1 MKRKI
6 SFFTL
11 MLIFVFANTFY
22 AQNKPYRVGTTACN
36 FLEIGVGGAGNA
48 MGDAYVSITGDL
60 SSVYWNPAGLAYL
73 EQTEVQFMYQPW
85 YVDTNVSFAGA
96 GIVLPRIGTL
106 GLNILSMD
114 FGRTEVTTLAM
125 QEGTGETFSAGD
137 YAVSLSYGR
146 KLAHWFGFGA
156 SVKWVSSN
164 IWHVSANALALD
176 LGVIV
181 NTHFFS
187 FTGDPG
193 DGMTIGM
200 SISNYG
206 TKVKY
211 DGIDLLIPVDILPDE
226 NGNYRDLEAKYSLQ
240 GWELPLIF
248 RVGTSITP
256 IVRENQK
263 LTLAVDALH
272 PNNNSESV
280 NLGGEYMMRV
290 PGFGRFYLRGGY
302 RGMFMDESQFGLTL
316 GGGIH
321 LTLMGNR
328 LLKIDY
334 AFKESEFLGNSSV
347 YTIGVT
353 F

>member
-1 MKRKI
+1 MRKI
-6 SFFTL
+6 SSLTII
-11 MLIFVFANTFY
+11 LIFAFANTFY

-48 MGDAYVSITGDL
+48 MGEAYVSITGDL

-85 YVDTNVSFAGA
+85 YVDTNVGFAGA
-96 GIVLPRIGTL
+96 GIVLPRVGTF

-114 FGRTEVTTLAM
+114 FGRTEVTTLEM
-125 QEGTGETFSAGD
+125 QEGTGETYSAGD
-137 YAVSLSYGR
+137 YAVSLSFGR
-146 KLAHWFGFGA
+146 KLAQWFAFGA
-156 SVKWVSSN
+156 TAKWVSSS

-176 LGVIV
+176 LGVMV
-181 NTHFFS
+181 NTNFFS
-187 FTGDPG
+187 FTGKPE

-206 TKVKY
+206 TKIKY

-226 NGNYRDLEAKYSLQ
+226 AGNYRDLEAKYSLQ

-248 RVGTSITP
+248 RVGASITP
-256 IVRENQK
+256 IVEENQK
-263 LTLAVDALH
+263 LTLAIDALH
-272 PNNNSESV
+272 PNNNCESL
-280 NLGGEYMMRV
+280 NLGAEYQLRAM
-290 PGFGRFYLRGGY
+290 GFGRFFLRGGY
-302 RGMFMDESQFGLTL
+302 HGLFMDDSQFGLTL
-316 GGGIH
+316 GGGVH

-334 AFKESEFLGNSSV
+334 AFKDSEILGSNSV